1 MRTGRTTRL
10 LALFCVVSMLGIAGL
25 QAAPET
31 WSHASLMDTQCATK
45 FKDNPDKHDKK
56 CALQCQKAGYGI
68 YTQDGTFLKLDPAGN
83 QKAVDALKNTSQ
95 TDSLHV
101 TVTGERQGDTIKVA
115 SLKMDEPAAT
125 K

>member
-1 MRTGRTTRL
+1 MAVALVL
-10 LALFCVVSMLGIAGL
+10 LVSMFAGAAL
-25 QAAPET
+25 MAAPET
-31 WSHASLMDTQCATK
+31 WSHAALMDNQCATK

-68 YTQDGTFLKLDPAGN
+68 YTEDGTFLKLDTAGN
-83 QKAVDALKNTSQ
+83 QKALDALKNTSA
-95 TDSLHV
+95 TDHLRV

-115 SLKMDEPAAT
+115 SLKLDEPAA

>member
-1 MRTGRTTRL
+1 MKTRWIAIVFLVTL
-10 LALFCVVSMLGIAGL
+10 LGTAAL

-31 WSHASLMDTQCATK
+31 WSHVALMDNQCATK
-45 FKDNPDKHDKK
+45 FKDNPDKHDTK

-68 YTQDGTFLKLDPAGN
+68 YAQDGSFLKLDTAGN
-83 QKAVDALKNTSQ
+83 QKALAALKGTSQ
-95 TDSLHV
+95 TDHLRA

-115 SLKMDEPAAT
+115 SLKLDEPAA